1 MVVRTRVPLLEGR
14 RGFLRCALAGS
25 VILLGGCAV
34 TVPGSET
41 PPQRIRLS
49 SATEFAPGTPS
60 VGWVLRVQEPQTTL
74 SLDTARVVYI
84 APGGDIQYL
93 STAEWA
99 SRGPEMVMEL
109 LVESF
114 QNSNRILTVGDRRSR
129 IRPDFELESRLT
141 HFQVDANGADAGL
154 VRVGLDVSLMQR
166 PRRNSVG
173 SFRFESETLI
183 DPISLANIRA
193 GFNESLEE
201 VMSLVVEWTLQTGAS
216 V

>member
-1 MVVRTRVPLLEGR
+1 MNVGMRMGTGRDR
-14 RGFLRCALAGS
+14 RGFLRCTLAGFA
-25 VILLGGCAV
+25 VLLTGCK
-34 TVPGSET
+34 VPGTEK
-41 PPQRIRLS
+41 PPQRVRLS
-49 SATEFAPGTPS
+49 AATEFAPNMPS

-74 SLDTARVVYI
+74 SLDTARVAYV
-84 APGGDIQYL
+84 ALGGNIQYL
-93 STAEWA
+93 ATAEWA

-141 HFQVDANGADAGL
+141 HFQVDAKGGDAGL

-166 PRRNSVG
+166 PRRNTVG

-183 DPISLANIRA
+183 EPMSLANIRA

-201 VMSLVVEWTLQTGAS
+201 VMSLVVEWTLQTGANA
-216 V
+216 

>member
-1 MVVRTRVPLLEGR
+1 METGMRVGTGR
-14 RGFLRCALAGS
+14 DRREFLRCSLAGFAA
-25 VILLGGCAV
+25 LLTGCK
-34 TVPGSET
+34 VPGTEK

-49 SATEFAPGTPS
+49 AATEFAPEMPF

-74 SLDTARVVYI
+74 SLDTARVAYV
-84 APGGDIQYL
+84 APGGNIQYL
-93 STAEWA
+93 ATAEWA

-129 IRPDFELESRLT
+129 SRPDFELESRLT
-141 HFQVDANGADAGL
+141 HFQVDAKGRDAGL
-154 VRVGLDVSLMQR
+154 IRVGLDVSLMQR
-166 PRRNSVG
+166 PRRNTVG

-183 DPISLANIRA
+183 EPMSLANIRA

-201 VMSLVVEWTLQTGAS
+201 VMSLVVEWTLQTGANA
-216 V
+216 